1 MVWCC
6 AVNTFYVFV
15 PHSLFLRHC
24 HWPLHVPHNFWN
36 SQVLPKQFLFS
47 WTGTPVH
54 VSGCTV
60 ATGNHTTRLNWGI
73 EKGSLQQGQNG
84 ATVQRQRKATD
95 TGFPT
100 GFQSIPKMRPAH
112 GFYGILQYRSEQ
124 TPTFFPLFLLKL
136 IQIMFLSIPRI
147 LMIHNRRKFKLCFYY
162 LYVIADKANL
172 IHWCI

>member
-1 MVWCC
+1 MFRP
-6 AVNTFYVFV
+6 TLPVFETL
-15 PHSLFLRHC
+15 PL
-24 HWPLHVPHNFWN
+24 PLHVPHNFWN

-47 WTGTPVH
+47 WTETPVH

-60 ATGNHTTRLNWGI
+60 ATGNHTTRLNWGT

-147 LMIHNRRKFKLCFYY
+147 LIIHNRRKFKLCFYY

-172 IHWCI
+172 IHRCI